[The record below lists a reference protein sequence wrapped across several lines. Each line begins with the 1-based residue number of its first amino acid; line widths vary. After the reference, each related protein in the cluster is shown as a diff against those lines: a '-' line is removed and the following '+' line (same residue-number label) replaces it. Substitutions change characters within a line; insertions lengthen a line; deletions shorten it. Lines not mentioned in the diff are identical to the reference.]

1 MPSKRRQPPSSSLPV
16 IQRSGH
22 QVEGEPSP
30 DYDVFVGACEQA
42 LERGYS
48 LAEIAAGLGRS
59 KEEAAGRLM
68 PRFLHPELRSQLEAG
83 RLPKSAAHALATIDD
98 LEQQVRAWSAIEA
111 ASDPGPSSVRRW
123 LAGQPVSA
131 SDPRMRAVDLTA
143 YIQAGGEVQNDLF
156 GEAPVALSARILD
169 ELVMDQLRHA
179 ATSVL
184 DEGWGWVGLAPGIS
198 AFERARL
205 SPSRPEGGR
214 QGRAFQA
221 GERWHPLAEHT
232 GPDRRRQVLAARS
245 WAASAGWTLMRRRR
259 LGALVTLAADG
270 CPEVLR
276 GVSELDLLPDGL
288 CTLSSPHRQPPGRDL
303 HPDPRRTEA
312 LRLPWVATRA
322 NALAQR
328 PDLLLRCQIER
339 SLDQGFPGRESG
351 AVPPRLGELMR
362 LRPEARAKRLQELDQ
377 AALFGVLAEIEAVL
391 WATEGGRT
399 APAPRPLTTA
409 GAVKAPRRHP
419 ATQRAQTPE

>member
-1 MPSKRRQPPSSSLPV
+1 MEMNEPHSADRYIGNGSSSQVGPLP
-16 IQRSGH
+16 I
-22 QVEGEPSP
+22 P

-59 KEEAAGRLM
+59 REEAAGHLM
-68 PRFLHPELRSQLEAG
+68 PRFLHPDLRSQLDTG
-83 RLPKSAAHALATIDD
+83 RLPRSTAHALATIDELD
-98 LEQQVRAWSAIEA
+98 QQVRAWSAIEA
-111 ASDPGPSSVRRW
+111 ASDPGPAAVRRW

-131 SDPRMRAVDLTA
+131 SDARMRAVDLTA
-143 YIQAGGEVQNDLF
+143 YIQAGGELQNDLF

-169 ELVMDQLRHA
+169 DLVMDRLRNA
-179 ATSVL
+179 ARSVL
-184 DEGWGWVGLAPGIS
+184 DEGWGWVGLAPRIS

-205 SPSRPEGGR
+205 SPSSPEGASPR
-214 QGRAFQA
+214 KAFQA
-221 GERWHPLAEHT
+221 GERWQLLVELA
-232 GPDRRRQVLAARS
+232 GPDRRRQVLAARA
-245 WAASAGWTLMRRRR
+245 WAAAAGWTLARRRR

-270 CPEVLR
+270 RPEVLR

-288 CTLSSPHRQPPGRDL
+288 RTLSSPQRQPPARDL

-339 SLDQGFPGRESG
+339 SLDQGFPGRGSG
-351 AVPPRLGELMR
+351 AVPSRLAELMR
-362 LRPEARAKRLQELDQ
+362 LRPETRTKRLQELDQ
-377 AALFGVLAEIEAVL
+377 AALFGVLAEIEAVW
-391 WATEGGRT
+391 WATEGGRA
-399 APAPRPLTTA
+399 APAPTPRSTTRA
-409 GAVKAPRRHP
+409 AKPPRRRP
-419 ATQRAQTPE
+419 NNQRAQAPE